1 MPTQGIV
8 SVRTEFVN
16 NRGSMKASL
25 SIFKN
30 VQNDVTCI
38 QPLKNIG
45 IRYPASVL
53 GPIITVTFIFYI
65 FDMFDLS

>member
-1 MPTQGIV
+1 MSQVIISARAALYDCQMPTQGIV

-38 QPLKNIG
+38 QPLKI
-45 IRYPASVL
+45 L
-53 GPIITVTFIFYI
+53 E
-65 FDMFDLS
+65 